1 VSTKTEAVS
10 VYSEPVIA
18 KFTTQ
23 YRESPLAKPQ
33 DIELNITRSHI
44 YGKSYI
50 VQQIATYEEEVF
62 YSRFAENLTEVKKIS
77 INTFIKDKPIYISFE
92 WDNKDN
98 KNARDRKRILIP
110 ALTCPEEVVELL
122 RDVIAK
128 MRGTEDSAKKAGA
141 KKSKAYERQLEREYT
156 DAFEP
161 QQIKNTESLLS
172 GSDGGESMQEFSFE
186 AAEKPEIASIDGA
199 SVLEDLD
206 FSPTLEPIDFS
217 HISEQSEETKMP
229 EMSKKRP
236 SAIPEPPDGEDLS
249 MPEIIMTATGTAAD
263 KESAAE
269 PAEAP
274 KAESIP
280 AAATAAEVPVAEV
293 PAAEVPA
300 EPAPVK
306 ETPPAPL
313 AKPDVKAAPMSL
325 SDFETAV
332 KKLKVML
339 DNGVITDAEFS
350 AEKKKLLA
358 TLY

>member
-1 VSTKTEAVS
+1 MSTKTEATGAS

-23 YRESPLAKPQ
+23 YRESPLTKPQ

-62 YSRFAENLTEVKKIS
+62 YSRFAENLSEVKKIS

-110 ALTCPEEVVELL
+110 ALTCPEDVVELL
-122 RDVIAK
+122 RDVISK
-128 MRGTEDSAKKAGA
+128 MRGTEFASEMTAT
-141 KKSKAYERQLEREYT
+141 KKSKAYERQLKREYT

-161 QQIKNTESLLS
+161 QQIKNTETLLS
-172 GSDGGESMQEFSFE
+172 GTDDGESVKEFSFDE
-186 AAEKPEIASIDGA
+186 IEKTTTAPMDGA
-199 SVLEDLD
+199 AVLEDLD
-206 FSPTLEPIDFS
+206 FAPELEPIDFTQMAE
-217 HISEQSEETKMP
+217 HTDETSAP
-229 EMSKKRP
+229 PVSKKRP
-236 SAIPEPPDGEDLS
+236 SAIPEPPDGDADS
-249 MPEIIMTATGTAAD
+249 MPEIIMTATGSTPQIPPAEEKA
-263 KESAAE
+263 EPTETPEVTEAAE
-269 PAEAP
+269 IE
-274 KAESIP
+274 
-280 AAATAAEVPVAEV
+280 ATAATESVPEITAI
-293 PAAEVPA
+293 
-300 EPAPVK
+300 APT
-306 ETPPAPL
+306 ESTPSKPE
-313 AKPDVKAAPMSL
+313 AKLAPMSL
-325 SDFETAV
+325 GDFETAV

-339 DNGVITDAEFS
+339 DSGVITDVEFS